1 MVERSHGFRVRTRN
15 VLQKKPRE
23 KGKVT
28 VNQLLRTFEVGDRAA
43 VTIEPSVHKGMP
55 HPKFQGRTG
64 TIVEKRGDSYVL
76 RLKDGNKIK
85 DIIGRAV
92 HFRPLGE

>member
-1 MVERSHGFRVRTRN
+1 MVERSHGFRVRSRK
-15 VLQKKPRE
+15 VLHKKPRE

-28 VNQLLRTFEVGDRAA
+28 VNQFLQTFEVGDRAA
-43 VTIEPSVHKGMP
+43 ITLEPSIHKGMP

-76 RLKDGNKIK
+76 RIKDGAKDK
-85 DIIGRAV
+85 DIIARAV
-92 HFRPLGE
+92 HLRPLGE